1 MDDRLV
7 TDPQQPRSIDA
18 ASEVEEPWSLLRDG
32 VVDGDRVE
40 DLFDVVDSIA
50 RLIGGPVVVEDVDF
64 RVLAYSTIEGQPN
77 DEARRSAI
85 LNRRTPDRWLRW
97 MEESGVRHQ
106 LLHGDGLIRL
116 NIPWTS
122 PLPRYIQPIRTA
134 GQLVGYLWFM
144 RGSGEFAEDFERTA
158 REFAAHLAPELAR
171 RSRALNENP
180 GGRLLRQFLG
190 GGMPAARL
198 AEVLKVDHETV
209 GTAVVVFE
217 VEAEA
222 PDAVAVRARAVRE
235 LARFVQMKLH
245 AGLVGSVDQQIY
257 LLNAADGLNDRGLA
271 VLVEE
276 TAMHLER
283 VLRMDIR
290 AAAGAVR
297 RGLTTA
303 AMSREEADVTLRVLA
318 SGSGGR
324 RLGCFSTMRHE
335 VLLHEVVSGLR
346 TRPMLT
352 RGLLDELTDHDRLH
366 GTEYEQTLNVYLGSF
381 GDIRAAADAL
391 HIHANSLRYRLKR
404 LAEIAGL
411 DLDNPDI
418 RLALQLVLAAR

>member
-1 MDDRLV
+1 M
-7 TDPQQPRSIDA
+7 TDPLLPPV
-18 ASEVEEPWSLLRDG
+18 SEVAREPEAPWSQLRDD
-32 VVDGDRVE
+32 VVDGEGGE

-50 RLIGGPVVVEDVDF
+50 RLIDGPVVVEDVDF
-64 RVLAYSTIEGQPN
+64 RVLAYSAIAGQPN

-106 LLHGDGLIRL
+106 LAHGDGVIRL
-116 NIPWTS
+116 NIPWSS

-144 RGSGEFAEDFERTA
+144 KGSGEFAEGFERIA
-158 REFAAHLAPELAR
+158 REFASLLAPELAR
-171 RSRALNENP
+171 RSWALNENP
-180 GGRLLRQFLG
+180 GGRLLRQFLA

-222 PDAVAVRARAVRE
+222 PDVVGVRARAVRE
-235 LARFVQMKLH
+235 LARFAQMRLH
-245 AGLVGSVDQQIY
+245 AGLAGSVDQQIY
-257 LLNAADGLNDRGLA
+257 LLNAADSLDDRGLA
-271 VLVEE
+271 VLVEK
-276 TAMHLER
+276 TATHLER
-283 VLRMDIR
+283 VLRVDVR

-297 RGLTTA
+297 HGLTTA
-303 AMSREEADVTLRVLA
+303 AMSREEADVAMRVLA
-318 SGSGGR
+318 SRSGGR
-324 RLGCFSTMRHE
+324 RLGCFSDMRHE
-335 VLLHEVVSGLR
+335 ILLHEVVSGLR
-346 TRPMLT
+346 ARPLLT
-352 RGLLDELTDHDRLH
+352 RGLLDRLNDHDRVH
-366 GTEYEQTLNVYLGSF
+366 STDYEETLSVYLNSF
-381 GDIRAAADAL
+381 GDVSAAADRL

-404 LAEIAGL
+404 LAEIAEL
-411 DLDNPDI
+411 DLEDPQT